1 MKLFFKKK
9 NTSKKKIST
18 VDPEEEARWIHQYCN
33 GRYPIKVIEEIL
45 DYEMNYLTTIG
56 VVDLSD
62 EEMESN
68 RQYWNEYW
76 RKHGEQS

>member
-18 VDPEEEARWIHQYCN
+18 VDPEEEARWIHRYCN
-33 GRYPIKVIEEIL
+33 GRYPVKVIEEIL